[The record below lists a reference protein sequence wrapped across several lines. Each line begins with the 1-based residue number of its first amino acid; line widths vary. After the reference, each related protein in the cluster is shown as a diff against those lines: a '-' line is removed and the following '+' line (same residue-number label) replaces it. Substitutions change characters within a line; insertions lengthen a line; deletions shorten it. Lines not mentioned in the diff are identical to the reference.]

1 VGLLRDNR
9 MDTYWQSDGYQ
20 PHNVNIQFR
29 RKTTIHSIALYFDFM
44 ADESYTPSQISVRI
58 GSDFN
63 DLREIE
69 NFTLNEPT
77 GWLWFQLHNRPQ
89 TKRVRAFMIQI
100 AIIQN
105 HQNGRDTHL
114 RQLKVFSKDVEELA
128 SWNKIMSGETVPTFS
143 TIDVKDELVLR

>member
-1 VGLLRDNR
+1 
-9 MDTYWQSDGYQ
+9 
-20 PHNVNIQFR
+20 
-29 RKTTIHSIALYFDFM
+29 
-44 ADESYTPSQISVRI
+44 
-58 GSDFN
+58 
-63 DLREIE
+63 
-69 NFTLNEPT
+69 
-77 GWLWFQLHNRPQ
+77 
-89 TKRVRAFMIQI
+89 MIQI